1 MITRRQFGMGALT
14 TGAALAL
21 GGGLRPAGAATLGD
35 DGLYNQDW
43 FVESFL
49 ELSDDLAEAHAAG
62 KHLVVMFEQAGCPYC
77 RKTHEVNLERQDY
90 LPYLKEN
97 FAIIQLDLFGSR
109 EVTDFDGEAME
120 ERAARAQVAGEFHAD
135 AGVLSQRPG
144 GGCRN
149 PAVRRKPPDS
159 GLSITFLLLS
169 FLRMVRSGTY
179 KQEGFQRYA
188 NASSTR
194 CARKARASRTGVL
207 DRPGCRS
214 DRRFPLSA
222 KHVRPRP
229 CKTASRRTE
238 RCMPLLPA
246 AR

>member
-1 MITRRQFGMGALT
+1 MRLEDTMITRRQFGMGALT

-49 ELSDDLAEAHAAG
+49 ELSDDLAEAHEAG

-77 RKTHEVNLERQDY
+77 RKTHEVNLEREDY

-120 ERAARAQVAGEFHAD
+120 ERQLGRKWLVNFTPTLVFFPNDPEAVAGKSGRAAEATRIQ
-135 AGVLSQRPG
+135 GYLSP
-144 GGCRN
+144 
-149 PAVRRKPPDS
+149 
-159 GLSITFLLLS
+159 FY
-169 FLRMVRSGTY
+169 FYHFFEWVRSGTY
-179 KQEGFQRYA
+179 REEGFQRYA
-188 NASSTR
+188 NAR
-194 CARKARASRTGVL
+194 LDEMRAKGESVEDWRLG
-207 DRPGCRS
+207 
-214 DRRFPLSA
+214 
-222 KHVRPRP
+222 
-229 CKTASRRTE
+229 
-238 RCMPLLPA
+238 
-246 AR
+246 